1 MKRRRQPLKHDVHVL
16 LLTLL
21 AGLPGSV
28 TALWILWDGDFSLKV
43 RWTLSALI
51 LCVWGGAALA
61 VRERVTRPLQT
72 VSNLLLALRQGDYGV
87 RGRGGRLND
96 PLGEVF
102 LEANV
107 LGETLREQRLGALE
121 AGELLS
127 KVMEEIDVAVL
138 AFDEGARL
146 RLVNK
151 AGERLMGRGRRDL
164 LGQAAEALALGEL
177 LEGAAPRRVSPTFAV
192 STPGHEGG
200 PYELRRSSFRQ
211 HGLPHTLVVLAD
223 LGAALREEEREA
235 WKRLIRVLSHEIN
248 NSLAPIHSIA
258 AGLQDALTQ
267 QPRPSDWDEDA
278 ASGLAVIA
286 RRSASLSRFMSSYAR
301 LARLPPPSLGT
312 VAVSE
317 WVRRVASLEKRL
329 AVEVRAGPELTLRA
343 DGDQLEQLLINLVRN
358 AADAALE
365 TQGRVWLSWS
375 VVAPGALEVWV
386 EDEGPGLPDTANLF
400 VPFFTTKPNGSG
412 IGLALSRQI
421 AEAHG
426 GSVRLENR
434 AGEKGCRARLRLPFE
449 VRAPAPAQNATA

>member
-21 AGLPGSV
+21 AGLPGSF
-28 TALWILWDGDFSLKV
+28 TALWVLWDGDFSLKV
-43 RWTLSALI
+43 RWTLTALI

-138 AFDEGARL
+138 AFDESARL

-151 AGERLMGRGRRDL
+151 AGERLLGRGRRDL
-164 LGQAAEALALGEL
+164 LGQGAAELEMTEL
-177 LEGAAPRRVSPTFAV
+177 LEGAAPRRVSPVFSGA
-192 STPGHEGG
+192 SGHEGG

-258 AGLQDALTQ
+258 AGLQEALAPGA
-267 QPRPSDWDEDA
+267 PRPADFDEDA

-301 LARLPPPSLGT
+301 LARLPPPSLGS
-312 VAVSE
+312 VSVGE

-329 AVEVRAGPELTLRA
+329 AVEVRAGPELALRA

-365 TQGRVWLSWS
+365 TQGRVWVSWS
-375 VVAPGALEVWV
+375 VVGPGALEVWV

-426 GSVRLENR
+426 GSLRLENR
-434 AGEKGCRARLRLPFE
+434 VGERGCRARLRLPFE
-449 VRAPAPAQNATA
+449 VRSPAASRGATA